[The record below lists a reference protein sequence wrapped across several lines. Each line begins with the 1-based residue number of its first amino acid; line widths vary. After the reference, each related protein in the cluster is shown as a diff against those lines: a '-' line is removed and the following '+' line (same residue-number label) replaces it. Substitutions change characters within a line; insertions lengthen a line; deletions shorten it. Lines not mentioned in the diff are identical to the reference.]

1 MLIVV
6 TVSSLL
12 GWLNKKEYS
21 STHDKLSLFLLI
33 GAHLQLVIGLVLY
46 FLSPFVKFGSETMK
60 VAETRYWTVEHS
72 LMMIVAIALI
82 TVARITSKK
91 RGDTFERHKP
101 MLLLNS
107 LALVVILAA
116 IVMSKRGIL

>member
-1 MLIVV
+1 
-6 TVSSLL
+6 
-12 GWLNKKEYS
+12 
-21 STHDKLSLFLLI
+21 
-33 GAHLQLVIGLVLY
+33 
-46 FLSPFVKFGSETMK
+46 
-60 VAETRYWTVEHS
+60 
-72 LMMIVAIALI
+72 MMIVAIALI

>member
-12 GWLNKKEYS
+12 GWLNKKEYN